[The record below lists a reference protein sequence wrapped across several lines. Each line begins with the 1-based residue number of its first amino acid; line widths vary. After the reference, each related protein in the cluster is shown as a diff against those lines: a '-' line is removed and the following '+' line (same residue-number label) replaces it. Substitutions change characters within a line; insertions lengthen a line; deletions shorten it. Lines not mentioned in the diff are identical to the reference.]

1 MSSINNNLD
10 KPIYI
15 YQIVCNEPN
24 INENYIGQTECFER
38 RKKEHC
44 HNSKHSDLKLYKT
57 IRENGGWDN
66 WNMRILSHYYYSNH
80 HDARQIEQKYIDVFK
95 TTLNSIRAY
104 SKSFINEELDRRLEF
119 ELRDFSN
126 KILGCFL
133 YDYLNDNIDIDID
146 NEDME
151 CKFCKNQLSTIS
163 NLNYHIKNNK
173 NCLEIQKNQ
182 NQNDNNNLV
191 SCDFCKKS
199 FSNKSLKIH
208 LKSCK
213 NKSIELIEEKD
224 AIIKEKDAIIEEMKN
239 RILKLETENDIYKN
253 DHDFVKNLA
262 AQPKTTNN
270 NKIRVMNNFFDNPE
284 KVKQLVNDKLTQNHI
299 CDGQKGVAQFAYEIL
314 LRDEDG
320 NINYFCTDPSRYIFK
335 FQNAEGEMEK
345 DIKAV
350 KLTNML
356 LDAGIKHKAG
366 TIAPTLWTK
375 KDGTV
380 DSDKFQIFS
389 PSTNEII
396 LMQMDNS
403 VFRNELACLTS
414 V

>member
-1 MSSINNNLD
+1 
-10 KPIYI
+10 
-15 YQIVCNEPN
+15 
-24 INENYIGQTECFER
+24 
-38 RKKEHC
+38 
-44 HNSKHSDLKLYKT
+44 
-57 IRENGGWDN
+57 
-66 WNMRILSHYYYSNH
+66 
-80 HDARQIEQKYIDVFK
+80 
-95 TTLNSIRAY
+95 
-104 SKSFINEELDRRLEF
+104 
-119 ELRDFSN
+119 
-126 KILGCFL
+126 
-133 YDYLNDNIDIDID
+133 
-146 NEDME
+146 ME
-151 CKFCKNQLSTIS
+151 CKFCNKQLSTVG

-173 NCLEIQKNQ
+173 NCLEIQKK
-182 NQNDNNNLV
+182 QNDILVSLV
-191 SCDFCKKS
+191 SCDFCDKT
-199 FSNKSLKIH
+199 FSNKTLKVH
-208 LKSCK
+208 LTTCK
-213 NKSIELIEEKD
+213 NKKD
-224 AIIKEKDAIIEEMKN
+224 KLLKEKDYLIEEMKKEKDEMKEEILFLQN

-253 DHDFVKNLA
+253 DHDFVKNMA

-335 FQNAEGEMEK
+335 FQNADGETEK
-345 DIKAV
+345 DIKAM

-356 LDAGIKHKAG
+356 IEAGLKYKAGI
-366 TIAPTLWTK
+366 IAPTLWTK

-380 DSDKFQIFS
+380 DADKFQIFS

-403 VFRNELACLTS
+403 VFRNELACLIS

>member
-1 MSSINNNLD
+1 M
-10 KPIYI
+10 
-15 YQIVCNEPN
+15 
-24 INENYIGQTECFER
+24 ECEF
-38 RKKEHC
+38 C
-44 HNSKHSDLKLYKT
+44 
-57 IRENGGWDN
+57 
-66 WNMRILSHYYYSNH
+66 
-80 HDARQIEQKYIDVFK
+80 K
-95 TTLNSIRAY
+95 TTL
-104 SKSFINEELDRRLEF
+104 KS
-119 ELRDFSN
+119 
-126 KILGCFL
+126 
-133 YDYLNDNIDIDID
+133 
-146 NEDME
+146 
-151 CKFCKNQLSTIS
+151 LSS
-163 NLNYHIKNNK
+163 LNYHKKTNK
-173 NCLEIQKNQ
+173 KCLEKQ
-182 NQNDNNNLV
+182 NIILTDKFIP
-191 SCDFCKKS
+191 CEFC
-199 FSNKSLKIH
+199 NKTFTSQTLKTH
-208 LKSCK
+208 LLSCK
-213 NKSIELIEEKD
+213 NKKEQEKD
-224 AIIKEKDAIIEEMKN
+224 DLLKEKDDLIEEMKKEKDEMKNEILFLQN

-262 AQPKTTNN
+262 SQPKTTNNNN

-284 KVKQLVNDKLTQNHI
+284 KVKQLVDEKLTQNHI

-366 TIAPTLWTK
+366 IIAPTLWTK

-380 DSDKFQIFS
+380 DADKFQLFS

-396 LMQMDNS
+396 LMQADNS

-414 V
+414 I

>member
-1 MSSINNNLD
+1 
-10 KPIYI
+10 
-15 YQIVCNEPN
+15 
-24 INENYIGQTECFER
+24 
-38 RKKEHC
+38 
-44 HNSKHSDLKLYKT
+44 
-57 IRENGGWDN
+57 
-66 WNMRILSHYYYSNH
+66 
-80 HDARQIEQKYIDVFK
+80 
-95 TTLNSIRAY
+95 
-104 SKSFINEELDRRLEF
+104 
-119 ELRDFSN
+119 
-126 KILGCFL
+126 
-133 YDYLNDNIDIDID
+133 
-146 NEDME
+146 ME
-151 CKFCKNQLSTIS
+151 CKFCKKQLSTVG

-182 NQNDNNNLV
+182 DQNDNNNLV

-199 FSNKSLKIH
+199 FSNKTLKVH

-213 NKSIELIEEKD
+213 NK
-224 AIIKEKDAIIEEMKN
+224 IIKEKDDIIEEMKKEKDDIIEEMKKEKDDIIEEKDNILKEKDDIIEEMKN

-262 AQPKTTNN
+262 SQPKTTTN

-299 CDGQKGVAQFAYEIL
+299 CDGQKGVAQFAINFL
-314 LRDEDG
+314 LKDDEG
-320 NINYFCTDPSRYIFK
+320 NVNYFCTDPSRSIFK
-335 FQNAEGEMEK
+335 FQNSDGETEK
-345 DIKAV
+345 DIKAM

-356 LDAGIKHKAG
+356 IDAGLKHKTG

-380 DSDKFQIFS
+380 DADKFQIFS

-396 LMQMDNS
+396 LMQTDNS
-403 VFRNELACLTS
+403 VFRNELACMTS

>member
-1 MSSINNNLD
+1 
-10 KPIYI
+10 
-15 YQIVCNEPN
+15 
-24 INENYIGQTECFER
+24 
-38 RKKEHC
+38 
-44 HNSKHSDLKLYKT
+44 
-57 IRENGGWDN
+57 
-66 WNMRILSHYYYSNH
+66 
-80 HDARQIEQKYIDVFK
+80 
-95 TTLNSIRAY
+95 
-104 SKSFINEELDRRLEF
+104 
-119 ELRDFSN
+119 
-126 KILGCFL
+126 
-133 YDYLNDNIDIDID
+133 
-146 NEDME
+146 ME
-151 CKFCKNQLSTIS
+151 CEFCKKQLSTVG

-182 NQNDNNNLV
+182 DQNDNNNLV
-191 SCDFCKKS
+191 CCDFCKKS
-199 FSNKSLKIH
+199 FSNKTLKVH

-213 NKSIELIEEKD
+213 NK
-224 AIIKEKDAIIEEMKN
+224 IIKEKDDIIKEKDEIIKLKDNIIEELLREKDEIIEEMKKEKDNIIEEMKN

-262 AQPKTTNN
+262 SQPKNTTNNN

-299 CDGQKGVAQFAYEIL
+299 CDGQKGVAQFAYDIL
-314 LRDEDG
+314 LKDEDG
-320 NINYFCTDPSRYIFK
+320 NINYFCTDPSRSIFK
-335 FQNAEGEMEK
+335 FQNSDGETEK
-345 DIKAV
+345 DIKAM

-356 LDAGIKHKAG
+356 IEAGLKYKAGI
-366 TIAPTLWTK
+366 IAPTLWTK

-403 VFRNELACLTS
+403 VFRNELACLIS

>member
-1 MSSINNNLD
+1 
-10 KPIYI
+10 
-15 YQIVCNEPN
+15 
-24 INENYIGQTECFER
+24 
-38 RKKEHC
+38 
-44 HNSKHSDLKLYKT
+44 
-57 IRENGGWDN
+57 
-66 WNMRILSHYYYSNH
+66 
-80 HDARQIEQKYIDVFK
+80 
-95 TTLNSIRAY
+95 
-104 SKSFINEELDRRLEF
+104 
-119 ELRDFSN
+119 
-126 KILGCFL
+126 
-133 YDYLNDNIDIDID
+133 
-146 NEDME
+146 ME
-151 CKFCKNQLSTIS
+151 CKFCKKQLSTVG

-182 NQNDNNNLV
+182 DQNDNNNLV

-199 FSNKSLKIH
+199 FSNKTLKVH

-213 NKSIELIEEKD
+213 NKIIKQKDDIIEEMK
-224 AIIKEKDAIIEEMKN
+224 KEKDDIIVEKDNLLKEKDDIIEEMKN

-262 AQPKTTNN
+262 SQPKITTNN
-270 NKIRVMNNFFDNPE
+270 NNNKIKVMNNFFDNPE

-299 CDGQKGVAQFAYEIL
+299 CDGQKGVAQFAYDTL
-314 LRDEDG
+314 LKDEDG
-320 NINYFCTDPSRYIFK
+320 NINYFCTDPSRSIFK
-335 FQNAEGEMEK
+335 FQNSDGETEK
-345 DIKAV
+345 DVKAM

-356 LDAGIKHKAG
+356 LDAGLKHKTG

-375 KDGTV
+375 KDGSL

-396 LMQMDNS
+396 LMQSDNS